1 MKLYK
6 SLDGPLILKHHIFIR
21 EFLTERSVWGD
32 RLVFVRNLYKQGV
45 MSDLEYS
52 LYCHQHTFSLEQC
65 PDACPDAILYLKTSP
80 EICLERLKH
89 RGRR

>member
-1 MKLYK
+1 MNTQAY
-6 SLDGPLILKHHIFIR
+6 FIR